1 MYTFVVDVPKE
12 HSDTFQSFLTSRGV
26 DYEIFGRKA
35 IGFPD
40 TIIVIA
46 ASLTIAR
53 HVYFFIQ
60 ELRKKEK
67 DPDMDIRIR
76 VYQEHEFGQT
86 PHQIA
91 TNQQL
96 KEAIEDTSTDA
107 SEQRA

>member
-40 TIIVIA
+40 TIIVIV

-53 HVYFFIQ
+53 HVYFFI
-60 ELRKKEK
+60 
-67 DPDMDIRIR
+67 
-76 VYQEHEFGQT
+76 
-86 PHQIA
+86 
-91 TNQQL
+91 
-96 KEAIEDTSTDA
+96 
-107 SEQRA
+107 